1 MSHRCRPA
9 SRLVA
14 QMLVASAALACALP
28 AAAADAPVDPLDLP
42 VDERAQRPT
51 GRVIIDGVDAQSVTV
66 MRLSEWRARDIPA
79 TWFQREFLPRYQAG
93 Q

>member
-14 QMLVASAALACALP
+14 QMLVASTEP
-28 AAAADAPVDPLDLP
+28 
-42 VDERAQRPT
+42 
-51 GRVIIDGVDAQSVTV
+51 VIIDGVDPQSVTV